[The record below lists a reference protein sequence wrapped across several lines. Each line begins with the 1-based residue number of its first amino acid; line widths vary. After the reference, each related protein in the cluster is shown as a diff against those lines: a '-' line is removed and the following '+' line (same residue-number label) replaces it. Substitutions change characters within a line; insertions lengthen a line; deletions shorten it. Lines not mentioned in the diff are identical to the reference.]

1 MASVAEDIKGKICAD
16 LVIDT
21 LKSMRN
27 DEDFDSIVEVVKK
40 AADPINQ

>member
-27 DEDFDSIVEVVKK
+27 DEDFDSIFEVVKK

>member
-1 MASVAEDIKGKICAD
+1 MASVAEDIKRKICAD

-27 DEDFDSIVEVVKK
+27 DEDFDSIFEVVKK
-40 AADPINQ
+40 AAGPINQ